1 VSKGKFIRAWLFP
14 ERTTLPAGA
23 KRGDAELLYWLG
35 MAKANESALIHEIL
49 PVGILQCNCSIV
61 GDPQTREAIVMDP
74 GEEVDRILAALAK
87 HKLTAKA
94 ILSTH
99 AHIDHVGGLKRLH
112 DVTGAPVLM
121 NEGDLEMYRGM
132 DLQAQ
137 FLGVAPPPLAKIDN
151 LLNEGDTVRWGS
163 YEARVLHTP
172 GHSLGSI
179 SLYLPFTASVHEE
192 EGNRVVSPN
201 EAAEKPSPSAH
212 SKRTPWL
219 FAGDTL
225 FAGSIGRTDLWG
237 GSYPE
242 IIRSIRLK
250 LLALPEDTIVFPGH
264 GPSTTLAEERE
275 SNPFLISR

>member
-1 VSKGKFIRAWLFP
+1 M
-14 ERTTLPAGA
+14 AGT
-23 KRGDAELLYWLG
+23 
-35 MAKANESALIHEIL
+35 NEKALIHEVI
-49 PVGILQCNCSIV
+49 PVGMLQCNCSIV
-61 GDPQTREAIVMDP
+61 GDPVTREAIVIDP
-74 GEEVDRILAALAK
+74 GEEVERILALLGK
-87 HKLTAKA
+87 HRLTVKA

-99 AHIDHVGGLKRLH
+99 AHIDHVGGLKQLH

-121 NEGDLEMYRGM
+121 NEGDLEMYRAM

-137 FLGVAPPPLAKIDN
+137 FLGVAPPPLVKIDN
-151 LLNEGDTVRWGS
+151 LLNEGDTIRWGN

-179 SLYLPFTASVHEE
+179 SLYLPFSMNTGANANEG
-192 EGNRVVSPN
+192 EGNRVVLPRADS
-201 EAAEKPSPSAH
+201 EKSSFGAH
-212 SKRTPWL
+212 EKHAGAHAPWL

-250 LLALPEDTIVFPGH
+250 LLTLPEETIVFPGH
-264 GPSTTLAEERE
+264 GPATTLAEERE
-275 SNPFLISR
+275 TNPFLQPR